1 MAHPEAEGWVAGNFR
16 ATGVSALV
24 QLCWALL
31 ALIHIMPALALFR
44 PALLTTM
51 YGVDAGG
58 ATYLL
63 LHHRAALFL
72 GVVVLCIW
80 ASFDA
85 GARSVAVVVTAISM
99 IGFLLLYGQG
109 GSPPALRTIAV
120 VDMIGLVPLAVVAWA
135 AIKP

>member
-1 MAHPEAEGWVAGNFR
+1 M
-16 ATGVSALV
+16 SALV